1 MDKEA
6 AAGRDW
12 RIIDERAAAADLHAA
27 AAGALNTRPV
37 VRTARFSRAERPAL
51 VLGSHQAVDA
61 WDAGAIA
68 AAGLDLA
75 RRSSGGS
82 AVLVG
87 PGRVMWVDLVIPV
100 GDPLWDDDVGRAA
113 WWVGDLWASVVDG
126 SEVWRGAMRANAWSP
141 TVCFAGLG
149 PGEVTLGGRKV
160 VGISQ
165 RRTPRG
171 ALFQTAALL
180 EWRPEDYTSLLRAIP
195 GDPAVLASSA
205 VGLGAAAEERLES
218 DLTARLMT

>member
-12 RIIDERAAAADLHAA
+12 RIIHERAAAADLHAA
-27 AAGALNTRPV
+27 AADALNARPV
-37 VRTARFSRAERPAL
+37 VRAARFSRADRPAL
-51 VLGSHQAVDA
+51 VLGSHQAGDA
-61 WDAGAIA
+61 WDAGAIS

-75 RRSSGGS
+75 RRASGGS

-113 WWVGDLWASVVDG
+113 WWVGDLWASVVGG
-126 SEVWRGAMRANAWSP
+126 SEVWRGPMRTNAWSA

-149 PGEVTLGGRKV
+149 PGEVTLAGRKV

-180 EWRPEDYTSLLRAIP
+180 EWRPEDYTSLLAAVP
-195 GDPAVLASSA
+195 GDPAELASSA

-218 DLTARLMT
+218 DLMARLMT